1 MISASEN
8 GVRRINIEVFN
19 ITKQQ
24 KEIILSY
31 AENNMSA
38 NLTARV
44 IRRNKMSN
52 VSMINGHIDK
62 HEEKN
67 PERDRLIELLDD
79 GCKNVIFLD
88 KRRVNEQV
96 ADYLLENGVIAPPKD
111 IGLQKINIKK
121 YENEF
126 DEIAKDLFKID
137 EDYSG
142 GAKVWV
148 RTDVYKKLMRIL
160 ALSNHL
166 VKVLKILLTKEEA
179 LSKLQASCKQ
189 VKGGNSDA

>member
-1 MISASEN
+1 
-8 GVRRINIEVFN
+8 
-19 ITKQQ
+19 
-24 KEIILSY
+24 
-31 AENNMSA
+31 
-38 NLTARV
+38 
-44 IRRNKMSN
+44 MSN

-62 HEEKN
+62 HEEKK
-67 PERDRLIELLDD
+67 PERDRLIKLLDD

-96 ADYLLENGVIAPPKD
+96 ADYLLSNGVIVPPKD

-189 VKGGNSDA
+189 VKGENSDA